1 MRADDC
7 TAADSMAP
15 QPPSARPRACMPPA
29 SGISEYRLL
38 YPDTRLE
45 STYYCRREPSWLG
58 SCRMRDRD
66 GVATKCAVE
75 LRLSRVIFAFGFHR
89 LRGKRRRDAAQDFR
103 NWGRHRF
110 GRAGAAGVR
119 DLRHA
124 VRSRRMYAQRSSAW
138 LRGSATR
145 RRYAASVSGE
155 HPSLRRP

>member
-38 YPDTRLE
+38 YSDTRLE

-89 LRGKRRRDAAQDFR
+89 PRR
-103 NWGRHRF
+103 
-110 GRAGAAGVR
+110 
-119 DLRHA
+119 
-124 VRSRRMYAQRSSAW
+124 
-138 LRGSATR
+138 
-145 RRYAASVSGE
+145 
-155 HPSLRRP
+155 